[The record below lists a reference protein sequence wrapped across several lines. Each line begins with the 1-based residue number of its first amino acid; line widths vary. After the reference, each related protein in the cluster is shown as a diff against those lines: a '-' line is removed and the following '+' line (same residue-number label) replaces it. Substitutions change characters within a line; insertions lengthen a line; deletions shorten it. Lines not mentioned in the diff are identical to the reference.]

1 MRAGSLAFIQRPNSC
16 FYRRRSAVCSNKD
29 VAWNWDYNL
38 EPLHCFSH
46 IHDSMHSG
54 FVPSGSHSCAV
65 SATWTVAHAV
75 ARGQLMLV
83 TTLSFNCQTLLP
95 ATFSSSIKL
104 NSSLRSRWSNMQV
117 VSISLPGGRTKTAV
131 HRCSMRKQLT
141 LLVSVC
147 SDNSLKPDVL
157 QLSHT
162 AAQSEPRRFILLF
175 FIFHFH
181 LIQLWKLS
189 LKFS

>member
-1 MRAGSLAFIQRPNSC
+1 MFFPHSWQYAQWIRPLRLAQLCCISHLDRSSCCRTRAAYVSHNFIFQLPNFASSL
-16 FYRRRSAVCSNKD
+16 
-29 VAWNWDYNL
+29 
-38 EPLHCFSH
+38 
-46 IHDSMHSG
+46 
-54 FVPSGSHSCAV
+54 
-65 SATWTVAHAV
+65 
-75 ARGQLMLV
+75 
-83 TTLSFNCQTLLP
+83 
-95 ATFSSSIKL
+95 KL

-131 HRCSMRKQLT
+131 HRCSTRKQLT
-141 LLVSVC
+141 LLGSVC